1 MHLKILIH
9 PIYWCLPFFKQ
20 KLTSIYKYRRG
31 LKYKCNENYFEFT
44 LRLKDSS
51 FRSFLISRI
60 AICFIA
66 SKGERGATQVRHQD
80 NRYQLRLCWAK
91 RNKSSPLGR
100 DHQRD
105 VIKAGRKGVW
115 RGKHGNNLILQTV
128 ASGQQWNQ
136 GGVPRDGGGWFNS
149 AHFEAH
155 LCAMSSWV
163 SEMQRDGQGTDDLDL
178 LLVTRMVKHPQ
189 SLTFRPCPYEI
200 RWIAVYNK
208 LWATRG
214 WSLSLWADPLL
225 GMEAENRKNMRASSP
240 EERQDTGSRR
250 GGEEF
255 CRQHSPIS
263 QFCLKWEIHGRKS
276 RAEIRGWE
284 GWWRI
289 NEQCKEQVR

>member
-1 MHLKILIH
+1 MLIH

-44 LRLKDSS
+44 LRSKGSS

-66 SKGERGATQVRHQD
+66 SKGERGATQVRYQD

-115 RGKHGNNLILQTV
+115 RGKHGNNLILHTV
-128 ASGQQWNQ
+128 ANGQQWNQ
-136 GGVPRDGGGWFNS
+136 GGVPRTGGGWFNL

-163 SEMQRDGQGTDDLDL
+163 SEMPRDGQGMGDLDL
-178 LLVTRMVKHPQ
+178 LLVMRMVNHPQ

-200 RWIAVYNK
+200 RWTAVYNK
-208 LWATRG
+208 LWATQRVEPQA
-214 WSLSLWADPLL
+214 LSRPPTGD
-225 GMEAENRKNMRASSP
+225 GGGRQ
-240 EERQDTGSRR
+240 EEHEGFRPWRQAG
-250 GGEEF
+250 
-255 CRQHSPIS
+255 H
-263 QFCLKWEIHGRKS
+263 WEP
-276 RAEIRGWE
+276 E
-284 GWWRI
+284 GWWGALQTKLTYFPILPKVR
-289 NEQCKEQVR
+289 NPQKKE